1 MIKNNTLF
9 IDFDSTFIKVETLD
23 ILADIVM
30 KNDTDAQN
38 KKKLISD
45 ITILAMSGDIDFQTA
60 LHKRLNILSF
70 TKNDILKVIERLS
83 QLISD
88 SIIRNKKFFQ
98 VNATNIWII
107 SGGFKEII
115 TPIVAEYGILP
126 HHVIANSFIFNGDKI
141 IGCDESQDL
150 YKDKGKI
157 KAIHKLNINSQK
169 IMIGDGYTDYEV
181 FFNGEVNHFICYTEN
196 IIREKVSQLS
206 TLHANSFDDVIEI
219 MNNLSSVS
227 T

>member
-88 SIIRNKKFFQ
+88 SIIRNKEFFQ
-98 VNATNIWII
+98 VNANNIWII

-150 YKDKGKI
+150 YKEKGKI

-181 FFNGEVNHFICYTEN
+181 FSNGEVNHFICYTEN
-196 IIREKVSQLS
+196 IIREKVRQLS
-206 TLHANSFDDVIEI
+206 TLHANSFDDVLRIIEE
-219 MNNLSSVS
+219 L
-227 T
+227 